1 LNAWRSG
8 ATPRRVKRA
17 LSSLAVVGFLAVS
30 QGTAQAWPGD
40 YIGRLEAL
48 AVLQT
53 FNGELLA
60 GDSATET
67 LRRWCADHRLAEP
80 AAIKALRVRGVDKP
94 AEAAVRA
101 LLGARPDEAVRYRR
115 VELACGAHVLSE
127 ADNWYLPAR
136 LTADMNRALDETDT
150 PFGVVVRPLDFHRHT
165 LEARW
170 LFQPLPRGWEM
181 STPPVPAGD
190 LAIPHQIL
198 QHRAVLT
205 NGSGAPFSVVVETYT
220 GEVLAFRPDR

>member
-1 LNAWRSG
+1 MIFGQEPAW
-8 ATPRRVKRA
+8 
-17 LSSLAVVGFLAVS
+17 
-30 QGTAQAWPGD
+30 AWPGG
-40 YIGRLEAL
+40 YVGRVEAL

-53 FNGELLA
+53 LDARLLA

-80 AAIKALRVRGVDKP
+80 ATIRALRVRGQDKP
-94 AEAAVRA
+94 ADETIRAA
-101 LLGARPDEAVRYRR
+101 LGARPGETIRYRR
-115 VELACGAHVLSE
+115 VELACGPHVLSE

-136 LTADMNRALDETDT
+136 LTAEMNRTLDETDT
-150 PFGVVVRPLDFHRHT
+150 PFGVVVKSLGFHRHT

-170 LFQPLPRGWEM
+170 LFQPLPEGWEM
-181 STPPVPAGD
+181 SAAPPPGSGGD

-205 NGSGAPFSVVVETYT
+205 TGAGAPFSLVVETYT